1 MEDEQRGTMSSQT
14 EVPERVEEL
23 RRLLN
28 DHNHRYYILAQPEI
42 SDRDYDALYKE
53 LERLEQEHPDL
64 ITRDSPT
71 QRVGGHP
78 LEHFESVRHSVGM
91 LSLDNTYDREEIVAF
106 DTRLRKLLP
115 NVTFSY
121 IVEPKIDGV
130 AISLRYEQGELVL
143 GSTRGDGVTGDN
155 ITENIRT
162 IRCIPLRLQS
172 DAPKVLEVR
181 GEAYMSKDGFA
192 RLNEEQENKGQQPF
206 ANPRNATA
214 GSLKQLN
221 PRVVATRPLAAVLY
235 GTGAIKGVN
244 FDTHANL
251 IQQLREWGIPTAER
265 FWSCDN
271 IQSVLSALDA
281 LQHARHDFPYPIDGA
296 VIKVNER
303 NLYESLGF
311 TAKSPRWA
319 VAYKYEPEQA
329 ETILHSITVQVGRT
343 GVLTPVAE
351 LEPVDLAGSVIR
363 RATLHNEDEIR
374 RKDIRVGDT
383 VVIEKAGEVI
393 PAVIRVVTEKRSGAE
408 SEFRMPDR
416 CPACGGNVTRREGE
430 VALRCDNMQCP
441 AQTVRLLNYFASRGA
456 LDIEALGG
464 IVAERLVERGL
475 VEGPLDLFELNRD
488 ELAALNLGTEKEPRV
503 FGAKNAAKLLA
514 SVERSRNFSLSR
526 WLYAL
531 GIPTVGKTVARL
543 IARAHDNLKSVANSP
558 LLREMARLDEL
569 TAQAQ
574 AANPKSRLKPPA
586 HTRRRRELEKK
597 LKQTTD
603 ASERKQLQTAITTE
617 RELEQPEIA
626 LRQDEYDLVA
636 TKIEQIRADAEAS
649 GMAGEVG
656 PVVAQN
662 TVSFFESDRG
672 QAILKRLEDLDIQP
686 REMTTENANA
696 ALSLSGLTFV
706 LTGTLQRMT
715 RDDAAN
721 VIRSLG
727 GQVTSSVSKHTSY
740 LVTGDNTGARKIEK
754 AHELGVS
761 TLSEEQLAEML
772 GTATST
778 SETSP
783 RKNKQPNNPIQG
795 ELF

>member
-1 MEDEQRGTMSSQT
+1 MSSET
-14 EVPERVEEL
+14 EAMERTVEL

-28 DHNHRYYILAQPEI
+28 HHNHRYYILAQPEI

-53 LERLEQEHPDL
+53 LEQLEQQNPEL
-64 ITRDSPT
+64 VTRDSPT

-78 LEHFESVRHSVGM
+78 LEQFESVRHTVGM
-91 LSLDNTYDREEIVAF
+91 LSLDNTYDREEIAAF
-106 DTRLRKLLP
+106 DTRLHKLLP

-130 AISLRYEQGELVL
+130 AVSLRYEDGELVL
-143 GSTRGDGVTGDN
+143 GSTRGDGVMGDD

-162 IRCIPLRLQS
+162 IHCIPLRLQGN
-172 DAPKVLEVR
+172 APKVLEVR

-192 RLNEEQENKGQQPF
+192 RLNEEQESKGQQPF

-221 PRVVATRPLAAVLY
+221 PRVVTTRPLAAVLY
-235 GTGAIKGVN
+235 GTGAIEGIT
-244 FDTHANL
+244 FDTHADV
-251 IQQLREWGIPTAER
+251 IRQLREWGIPTVER
-265 FWSCDN
+265 FWPCDD
-271 IQSVLSALDA
+271 IEAVLASLDA
-281 LQHARHDFPYPIDGA
+281 LQDGRHDFPYQIDGA

-303 NLYESLGF
+303 NLYESLGV

-393 PAVIRVVTEKRSGAE
+393 PAVVRVVTEKRSGAE
-408 SEFRMPDR
+408 PEFQMPDQ
-416 CPACGGNVTRREGE
+416 CPACGGSVIRREGE
-430 VALRCDNMQCP
+430 VALRCENMQCP

-464 IVAERLVERGL
+464 IVSERLVERGL
-475 VEGPLDLFELNRD
+475 VNGPLDLFELNSD
-488 ELAALNLGTEKEPRV
+488 ELAVLNLGTEKDPRV
-503 FGAKNAAKLLA
+503 FGAKNAAKLLT
-514 SVERSRNFSLSR
+514 SVERSRDFPLSR

-543 IARAHDNLKSVANSP
+543 IARAHNSLEAVVNSP
-558 LLREMARLDEL
+558 LLRDMARLDAL

-574 AANPKSRLKPPA
+574 ELNPKSRLNPPE
-586 HTRRRRELEKK
+586 HTRRRRKLEKL
-597 LKQTTD
+597 LKEST
-603 ASERKQLQTAITTE
+603 AAAERKQLQSDIARE
-617 RELEQPEIA
+617 KELEPSEKA
-626 LRQDEYDLVA
+626 LRQGKYDLVA
-636 TKIEQIRADAEAS
+636 MEIEQIRTLAEEV

-662 TVSFFESDRG
+662 TVAFFGSDRG
-672 QAILKRLEDLDIQP
+672 RAILDQLQKLGIQP
-686 REMTTENANA
+686 REAKEEESGHSD
-696 ALSLSGLTFV
+696 SLSGLTFV
-706 LTGTLQRMT
+706 LTGTLQNMT
-715 RDDAAN
+715 RDEAAER
-721 VIRSLG
+721 IQALG
-727 GQVTSSVSKHTSY
+727 GQVTASVSKNTSY

-754 AHELGVS
+754 AHDLGV
-761 TLSEEQLAEML
+761 TALSEDELEEML
-772 GTATST
+772 GTA
-778 SETSP
+778 EPPAPAAAP
-783 RKNKQPNNPIQG
+783 RKHKQPDKPIQG